1 MLSLLWT
8 VTSTELRRR
17 VTDRGYRD
25 SDRDSASEYRDP
37 VSSTEYRR
45 RMWQWLCQCLANRK
59 CNVLMQEA
67 PSSTG
72 ISKHTSW

>member
-17 VTDRGYRD
+17 VTGRGYRD

-45 RMWQWLCQCLANRK
+45 RM
-59 CNVLMQEA
+59 
-67 PSSTG
+67 
-72 ISKHTSW
+72 